1 MSLTPL
7 EKNEAAEGDDARF
20 VLEELRDISGEKDFN
35 SPVQF
40 TDTDRRCD
48 GRDVM
53 FGGEISSGVN
63 AEDDNSFARSEV
75 ERSPSRSR
83 SRSSDAVDTRRER
96 RSAGLGRGRTE
107 LAAVGALELGDD
119 VGSVGNKD
127 ENIGEGVRGKSS

>member
-7 EKNEAAEGDDARF
+7 GKNEAADGGDARF
-20 VLEELRDISGEKDFN
+20 VLDELRDISGEKDFN

-40 TDTDRRCD
+40 TETDLRCE
-48 GRDVM
+48 GRDAT

-75 ERSPSRSR
+75 ERSRSRSR

-96 RSAGLGRGRTE
+96 RSAGVGRGRTE
-107 LAAVGALELGDD
+107 LVAVGALELGDD
-119 VGSVGNKD
+119 VGSVGKSD

>member
-7 EKNEAAEGDDARF
+7 EKNEAADGDDARF
-20 VLEELRDISGEKDFN
+20 VLDELRDISGEKDFN

-40 TDTDRRCD
+40 TDTDRRCE
-48 GRDVM
+48 GRDAT
-53 FGGEISSGVN
+53 FGGEISSGVK

-75 ERSPSRSR
+75 ERRRSR

-96 RSAGLGRGRTE
+96 RSAGVGRGRAE

-119 VGSVGNKD
+119 VGSVGNRD